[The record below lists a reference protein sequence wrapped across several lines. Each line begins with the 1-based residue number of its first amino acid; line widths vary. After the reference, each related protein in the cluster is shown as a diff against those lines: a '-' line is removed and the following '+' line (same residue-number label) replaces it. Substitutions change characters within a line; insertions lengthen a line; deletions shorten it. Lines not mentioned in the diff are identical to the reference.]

1 MKEIT
6 FELKRRDGKIL
17 YFSNKSTWIKKL
29 IRKAADKVLEPI
41 EDETL
46 EEINSVFYQELVML
60 SEQLKRNQFENSEW
74 RECIKKAMAA
84 FQEICNA
91 FLFAHKEENADIY
104 EQICS
109 QMKDIVLDGDRSNG
123 SVDSSLTSSKR
134 ALIVDA
140 VEKITYSNYHLTSE
154 QREAFCDGY
163 IYSRYGT

>member
-1 MKEIT
+1 MKISKGLI
-6 FELKRRDGKIL
+6 FMKAIKNMSELQ
-17 YFSNKSTWIKKL
+17 
-29 IRKAADKVLEPI
+29 KALDK
-41 EDETL
+41 
-46 EEINSVFYQELVML
+46 
-60 SEQLKRNQFENSEW
+60 
-74 RECIKKAMAA
+74 CIKKAMAA